1 MTQMPVSQMPKPPMP
16 GGVDP
21 ILSRI
26 QNAAEYKQT
35 WLRVFLYGP
44 TRTGKT
50 EQAARFPRPFLISP
64 PNENGY
70 QTVRGRDVP
79 YFVPGQHDPLATKRD
94 MDGLLQRFHYDM
106 TALNV
111 ARDGGEAWRAKWGDT
126 VIWDSV
132 THYADAIIN
141 ELTVERDKNGKL
153 ITDPVTG
160 ALQYDQSNKQT
171 WGHLRTHLMNV
182 RDILFR
188 LPAHVVIT
196 TLDATTTDDSGNV
209 TWQGPRIQG
218 AAGDLLPSSCE
229 IVGYTD
235 CLHGKYVIHCQ
246 KVGKIEAGTR
256 IPGMKQQTFG
266 VGVEP
271 GTSFYDQL
279 LPYISGPVQR

>member
-1 MTQMPVSQMPKPPMP
+1 MNAPMTMPQPPKP

-26 QNAAEYKQT
+26 KSAADYRNT
-35 WLRVFLYGP
+35 WLRVFLYGG

-50 EQAARFPRPFLISP
+50 QQAALFPRPFLISP

-79 YFVPGQHDPLATKRD
+79 YFVPGEHDPLMTKRE
-94 MDGLLQRFHYDM
+94 MEGLLQRFHYDL

-111 ARDGGEAWRAKWGDT
+111 AADGGAAWRAKWGDT
-126 VIWDSV
+126 IIWDSV
-132 THYADAIIN
+132 AHYADAVVS
-141 ELTVERDKNGKL
+141 ELTVERDKMGRPIL
-153 ITDPVTG
+153 DSHTG
-160 ALQYDQSNKQT
+160 AMQHDQSNKQT

-188 LPAHVVIT
+188 LPCHIVIT
-196 TLDATTTDDSGNV
+196 TLDATTTDDNGNV
-209 TWQGPRIQG
+209 TWQGPRVPG

-229 IVGYTD
+229 LVGFVD
-235 CLHGKYVIHCQ
+235 MLHGKYVVHFQ
-246 KVGKIEAGTR
+246 KVGKAEAGTR

-266 VGVEP
+266 VGLEP
-271 GTSFYDQL
+271 GQTLYDQL
-279 LPYISGPVQR
+279 VPFVMGGAR